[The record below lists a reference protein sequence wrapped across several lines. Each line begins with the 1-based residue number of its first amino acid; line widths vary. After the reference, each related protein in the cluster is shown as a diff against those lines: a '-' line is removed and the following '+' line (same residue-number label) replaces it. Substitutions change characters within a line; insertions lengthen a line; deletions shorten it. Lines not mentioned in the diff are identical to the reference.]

1 MNKIK
6 LFSYAIAGVTLT
18 SCIRHEALNMQAEV
32 ESVTIT
38 NADKILQISPTITSN
53 NVVFQL
59 REFSGDMLFA
69 PEFTLSA
76 GATISPASG
85 TVRDFSEPQT
95 YIVTSEDGAW
105 QKEYIVSFITNDN
118 TALKHYSF
126 ENVELEGNYHKFF
139 DEINGQK
146 RYDWISANAGFALL
160 AGSTPASGYPTTQV
174 ADGYRG
180 NAVKLETKSTGWLGN
195 LVRMPIAAGNFFTG
209 TFVASLGGAVSGTQF
224 GMPYLFST
232 APKSIVGYYKYTPG
246 ETYTKTDINS
256 TRTTDIWD
264 GYAVLFEKDDANPRL
279 SSTHNFQDARI
290 VSVARLNE
298 DQRVSAS
305 EWTKFEI
312 PFEYVNGKT
321 FNPNAEYMF
330 AIVFTSSTEGAM
342 FNGAVGSTL
351 YIDEVQIITE

>member
-118 TALKHYSF
+118 TAIQHYSF
-126 ENVELEGNYHKFF
+126 DNIELVNGRYHNFF
-139 DEINGQK
+139 ETIGGQK
-146 RYDWISANAGFALL
+146 RYDWSSANANF
-160 AGSTPASGYPTTQV
+160 STIGGTNPANYPTSQV
-174 ADGYRG
+174 DGYIG
-180 NAVKLETKSTGWLGN
+180 KAVKLETKSTGFFGS
-195 LVRMPIAAGNFFTG
+195 LVGRPLAAGNFFTG
-209 TFVASLGGAVSGTQF
+209 EMPQGLSATPNF
-224 GMPYLFST
+224 GMPYLFNT

-246 ETYTKTDINS
+246 TRFTKSDISS
-256 TRTTDIWD
+256 TRTSDTWD
-264 GYAVLFEKDDANPRL
+264 GYAVLFEKNNTNPRL
-279 SSTHNFQDARI
+279 ASNHNFQDARI
-290 VSVARLNE
+290 VSIARLTE
-298 DQRVSAS
+298 EQRVSAT

-312 PFEYVNGKT
+312 PFEFVNGKS
-321 FNPNAEYMF
+321 FDPNAEYMF
-330 AIVFTSSTEGAM
+330 AIVFTSSIEGAL
-342 FNGAVGSTL
+342 FNGAVGSAL
-351 YIDEVQIITE
+351 YLDEIQIITK